1 MPYRLVLSEHVEEK
15 TRDVGENVFFDD
27 LSSDYKVYMLYYPGA
42 MPNQDLEDKLKSFG
56 TITGA
61 NLFIN
66 IGRLNDP
73 NYEKI
78 RNKFNIKKLPVIIV
92 TAIDELAS
100 APGNFST
107 AFVRIDSKNLLNSPD
122 RLMECLQQ
130 LFNLFIGGEISE
142 AISEFKKDKL
152 NVLVS
157 QLKNMLKHA
166 IKEIWEF
173 IDERDISVSWIE
185 GKFEL
190 KRSG

>member
-15 TRDVGENVFFDD
+15 TKDVGENVFFDD

-42 MPNQDLEDKLKSFG
+42 MPNQDLENKLQSFG

-107 AFVRIDSKNLLNSPD
+107 AYVRIDSKNLLNSPD
-122 RLMECLQQ
+122 RLMECLQK
-130 LFNLFIGGEISE
+130 LFNLFIGGKISE
-142 AISEFKKDKL
+142 AMSEFKKDKL
-152 NVLVS
+152 NVLIS
-157 QLKNMLKHA
+157 QLKNMLTHA

>member
-122 RLMECLQQ
+122 RLMECLQK